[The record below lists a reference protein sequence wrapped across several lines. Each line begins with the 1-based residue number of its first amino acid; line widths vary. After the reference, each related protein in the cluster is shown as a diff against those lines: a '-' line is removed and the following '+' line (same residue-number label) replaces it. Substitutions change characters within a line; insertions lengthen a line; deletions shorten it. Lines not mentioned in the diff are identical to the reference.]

1 MTSYAAILAAS
12 FASTLAGAA
21 IAADLEGGP
30 ARALTVKYS
39 PQELTSE
46 TGARRVALRIH
57 AAANEACGGD
67 TAIAST
73 GAAFADCRMKAETA
87 AADQI
92 GSPLVRR
99 ALKLEHAA
107 ALASR

>member
-1 MTSYAAILAAS
+1 MTSYSAILAAS
-12 FASTLAGAA
+12 FATTLAGAA
-21 IAADLEGGP
+21 IAADLDVGQ

-39 PQELTSE
+39 SEELDTAA
-46 TGARRVALRIH
+46 GARRVALRIQ

-67 TAIAST
+67 TVLAST
-73 GAAFADCRMKAETA
+73 GPGFADCRAKAVSD

-99 ALKLEHAA
+99 ALNIDRAA
-107 ALASR
+107 AVASR